1 MKKTQKHNHRVIL
14 WIMDSYVSFK
24 TVLFIFYFLILIISQ
39 VINIF
44 PSIAGETLTNFI
56 LANNSGLV
64 LVVVYDRILNQF
76 SKDRQAMK
84 ERSEKTKNYLQ
95 DNDFL
100 PIVNLL

>member
-1 MKKTQKHNHRVIL
+1 MKKNQKQNHKIIL
-14 WIMDSYVSFK
+14 WIMNSYVSFK

-44 PSIAGETLTNFI
+44 TSIAGETLTNFI
-56 LANNSGLV
+56 LVNNSGLV
-64 LVVVYDRILNQF
+64 LVVAYDRILNQF

-84 ERSEKTKNYLQ
+84 ERLEKIKNYLQ

-100 PIVNLL
+100 EN